1 MCCLLAV
8 LKTFYNLLGYA
19 IHANLPL
26 LRVVLTLLLFSATA
40 FVVIVFAFQV
50 LDRDYKQHLP
60 PGSKR
65 MLTLA
70 QVGMGVGFMLV
81 AADSIA
87 TQLAWGGPRNWYEF
101 LRWNVFWN
109 LSFALFL
116 TLAYDQVA
124 RSKFAANE
132 LHQAELAD
140 LEISRQLDAARLAV
154 LQAQIEPHFVFNAL
168 ANVRRLLRTDGLGAT
183 ALLDDL
189 LHYLKAALPALRSSK
204 TTLAQELDLV
214 RSFLAI
220 HQVRMGKRLH
230 TQVVATLLWPMLL
243 CRPWPCSPWLKT
255 HSSMGFRPWWR
266 AAASPCAPSCKA
278 RACTWRLQ
286 TQAKAWA
293 AALAAAQALP
303 TCARACGPCTARM
316 RAWP

>member
-50 LDRDYKQHLP
+50 LDRDYKQHLQ

-230 TQVVATLLWPMLL
+230 TQVSCDASVA
-243 CRPWPCSPWLKT
+243 
-255 HSSMGFRPWWR
+255 HV
-266 AAASPCAPSCKA
+266 
-278 RACTWRLQ
+278 
-286 TQAKAWA
+286 
-293 AALAAAQALP
+293 ALP
-303 TCARACGPCTARM
+303 PMALLTLVENALKHGLSPLVEGGSITVCAQLQGARVHVAVADTGKGM
-316 RAWP
+316 GSGIGTHGLIVFDPGDRRVGKEFEIIVG